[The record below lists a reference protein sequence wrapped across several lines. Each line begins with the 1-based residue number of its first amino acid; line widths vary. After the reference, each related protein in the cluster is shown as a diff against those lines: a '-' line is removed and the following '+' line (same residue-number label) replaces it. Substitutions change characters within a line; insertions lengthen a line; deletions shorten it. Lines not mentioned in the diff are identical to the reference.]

1 MDKQSLRSKSAS
13 RINSV
18 VQDKRRL
25 REDVLFFVL
34 LSARTDLSQ
43 AAFASVCN
51 GHAVTRFYLRVS
63 DASSWTSSLLMQWME
78 RKKFGYIIQCVSV
91 RIH

>member
-25 REDVLFFVL
+25 REDVLLFVL

-51 GHAVTRFYLRVS
+51 GHAVTRFYLRVFVGRLCIYS
-63 DASSWTSSLLMQWME
+63 YLQPAGIKAGEPQ
-78 RKKFGYIIQCVSV
+78 
-91 RIH
+91 

>member
-51 GHAVTRFYLRVS
+51 GHAVTRFIYASPTRLRGPFMYLQLFATRWYKS
-63 DASSWTSSLLMQWME
+63 
-78 RKKFGYIIQCVSV
+78 R
-91 RIH
+91 